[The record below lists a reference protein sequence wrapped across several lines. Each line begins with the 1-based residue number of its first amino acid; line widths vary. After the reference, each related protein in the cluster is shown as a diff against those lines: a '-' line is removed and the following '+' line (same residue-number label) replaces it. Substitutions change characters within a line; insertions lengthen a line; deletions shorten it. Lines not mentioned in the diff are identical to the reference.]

1 MMSKDENLSYPSD
14 GSKRGRLDDGC
25 PEVPAAATAL
35 ITAEECDADVELGV
49 GVADLE
55 LLALEWNFIESV

>member
-1 MMSKDENLSYPSD
+1 MYPSE
-14 GSKRGRLDDGC
+14 GSKRGRLEDGC

-35 ITAEECDADVELGV
+35 ITAEVCCVGVVLGV

-55 LLALEWNFIESV
+55 LLPLE